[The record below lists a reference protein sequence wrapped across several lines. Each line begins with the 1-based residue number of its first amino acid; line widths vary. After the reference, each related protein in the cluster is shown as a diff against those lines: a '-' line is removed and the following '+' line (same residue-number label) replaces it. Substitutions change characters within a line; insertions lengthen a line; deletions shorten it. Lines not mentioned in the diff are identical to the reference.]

1 MYNTEIRGPLILG
14 NKSLNQITTDI
25 TAPLYERPKF
35 WWIVGLGISSIL
47 MLFGAWA
54 IYVTISTG
62 IGTWGVNNTVGWGWA
77 IINFVWWIGIGHA
90 GTAFSIFLLI
100 LRQEWRSSIN
110 RAAEAM
116 TVVAVG
122 CAALFPAL
130 HMGRIWNFFF
140 IFPYPNTRG
149 PLWVNYNSPLFWDF
163 IAISA
168 YLLISA
174 SFWYLGM
181 VPDFATIR
189 DNAKSKIKKAA
200 YGFFA
205 MGWRGSVGEWKRYEG
220 LSYIL
225 GGIAAVLV
233 VSVHSIVS
241 TDFAVSVEPGWHT
254 TLFPP
259 YFVVGAIFS
268 GFGMV
273 MTLMIIMRKI
283 YKLEDY
289 ITNAH
294 LDKVAKI
301 LIFVSLIM
309 GTAYLT
315 EIFVAWYSGNEYE
328 IFTFFHNRITGD
340 FTIQFWGMFI
350 FNAIIP
356 QLMWFKKIRSNLLIV
371 FFISIGINVGMWFE
385 RFNIVITSLTKNY
398 LPSAWAD
405 YSPTFV
411 EVSVYLG
418 TLGIFIF
425 GVLLFFKYI
434 PVIAISEVKAVNKY
448 QKKSMQGES
457 MQGESK
463 QGESKQGE
471 SMQGESKGTKK
482 SN

>member
-1 MYNTEIRGPLILG
+1 MYKTEIRGPLVLG
-14 NKSLNQITTDI
+14 NKSLGQITTDI
-25 TAPLYERPKF
+25 TSPLYARPRF
-35 WWIVGLGISSIL
+35 WWLVGLGISSVM
-47 MLFGAWA
+47 MLLGLWA
-54 IYVTISTG
+54 MYVTIATG

-122 CAALFPAL
+122 CAAIFPAL
-130 HMGRIWNFFF
+130 HMGRIWNAFF
-140 IFPYPNTRG
+140 IIPYPNTRG

-163 IAISA
+163 MAISA

-181 VPDFATIR
+181 IPDFATIR
-189 DNAKSKIKKAA
+189 DHARSKVRRVV
-200 YGFFA
+200 YGWLA

-233 VSVHSIVS
+233 VSVHSIVA

-254 TLFPP
+254 TIFPP

-268 GFGMV
+268 GFAMV
-273 MTLMIIMRKI
+273 LTLMILLRKI
-283 YKLEDY
+283 YKLQDY
-289 ITNAH
+289 ITRQHMHN
-294 LDKVAKI
+294 VAKI
-301 LIFVSLIM
+301 LIFISLIM

-315 EIFVAWYSGNEYE
+315 EIFLAWYSGNRYE
-328 IFTFFHNRITGD
+328 IFTFFHNRITGE
-340 FTIQFWGMFI
+340 FTVQFWIMFI
-350 FNAIIP
+350 CNAVVP
-356 QLMWFKKIRSNLLIV
+356 QLMWFRKIRDNVLIL
-371 FFISIGINVGMWFE
+371 FIISILINIGMWFE
-385 RFNIVITSLTKNY
+385 RFNIVVTSLAKDY
-398 LPSAWAD
+398 LPSAWAS

-411 EVSVYLG
+411 EIATYLG

-434 PVIAISEVKAVNKY
+434 PMIAISEVKSVNKY
-448 QKKSMQGES
+448 QLKK
-457 MQGESK
+457 
-463 QGESKQGE
+463 
-471 SMQGESKGTKK
+471 KK
-482 SN
+482 TGS